1 MQLLATP
8 LHSMNI
14 SIITESSRLQLGE
27 QGNVSS
33 THQHVLCD
41 HHGVW
46 HIVGAQGIFIGW
58 IHACVHSPKW
68 RVPLPVKDPFQMP
81 PLSWSRL
88 NILPFPF
95 LPARMLV
102 SLSQKGP
109 MGHRPAFAAS
119 TVTPHRLWDKTRG
132 GMGQAVSSS
141 RPPSIHLSGGGRTAL
156 KPQALD
162 TAIPARTQLGLLLAV
177 TLGSLLNLF
186 EPPFPCL

>member
-1 MQLLATP
+1 MLRSHTQLLATP

-46 HIVGAQGIFIGW
+46 HIAGAQGIFIGW

-81 PLSWSRL
+81 PLSWRL
-88 NILPFPF
+88 KKNNSNFSATRVPTFLWTGSTVPLWKTRLAFDLFPGY
-95 LPARMLV
+95 LTCYS
-102 SLSQKGP
+102 SLSPSLPGK
-109 MGHRPAFAAS
+109 
-119 TVTPHRLWDKTRG
+119 RL
-132 GMGQAVSSS
+132 SYF
-141 RPPSIHLSGGGRTAL
+141 LF
-156 KPQALD
+156 
-162 TAIPARTQLGLLLAV
+162 
-177 TLGSLLNLF
+177 LLNPVFFFFFFAKFTYLSF
-186 EPPFPCL
+186 IFIGG